1 MLRTI
6 RRMPFL
12 SPFLLLAITSGLL
25 LTLATTDQL
34 PAQTNSVAVDDEQA
48 TEPASDDQPAADED
62 SEAEL
67 DSPQMVGWLDALLPP
82 ALDNEHFGL
91 RDAQWLCLLALIAIG
106 FLGDVL
112 IRRILVIV
120 GKLLF
125 KESFGVMERKG
136 RRRIVKPI
144 GLLGQAVIWYW
155 GTDLI
160 GLPNNL
166 TVVLGVA
173 LKLFTVVAGIWTA
186 FMVIDLVG
194 RFMKEKAESTETKFD
209 DLLVPLITKTLKVF
223 TVCVGLVLMADL
235 FQLKITALIGGLG
248 LGGMA
253 LALASQ
259 DALQNV
265 FGSLLVLTDRPF
277 EIGDWI
283 VAEGVEGTVES
294 VGVRSTRIRTF
305 ENSQVIIPNSKFTQS
320 VVNNMGRRQFR
331 RLRVVLGLE
340 YDSTPQQLDAFCEGV
355 RELIR
360 RGRFTRNDVYHV
372 YFNNFGDNSLDILM
386 YCFIECEDYASE
398 LQQRHELFMQVLQLA
413 DQLGLSFAFP
423 TRTIHMFQQDGT
435 PAAKPTLDDPEGT
448 GRELAGKLAGPE
460 AEQPEHQKPLEA
472 GLFGTDHGGSE

>member
-160 GLPNNL
+160 GLAEL
-166 TVVLGVA
+166 IAHVL
-173 LKLFTVVAGIWTA
+173 IH
-186 FMVIDLVG
+186 
-194 RFMKEKAESTETKFD
+194 
-209 DLLVPLITKTLKVF
+209 
-223 TVCVGLVLMADL
+223 
-235 FQLKITALIGGLG
+235 
-248 LGGMA
+248 
-253 LALASQ
+253 
-259 DALQNV
+259 
-265 FGSLLVLTDRPF
+265 
-277 EIGDWI
+277 EIGHH
-283 VAEGVEGTVES
+283 
-294 VGVRSTRIRTF
+294 F
-305 ENSQVIIPNSKFTQS
+305 
-320 VVNNMGRRQFR
+320 
-331 RLRVVLGLE
+331 
-340 YDSTPQQLDAFCEGV
+340 
-355 RELIR
+355 
-360 RGRFTRNDVYHV
+360 
-372 YFNNFGDNSLDILM
+372 
-386 YCFIECEDYASE
+386 
-398 LQQRHELFMQVLQLA
+398 
-413 DQLGLSFAFP
+413 GLSDDDIQA
-423 TRTIHMFQQDGT
+423 IED
-435 PAAKPTLDDPEGT
+435 AAD
-448 GRELAGKLAGPE
+448 
-460 AEQPEHQKPLEA
+460 
-472 GLFGTDHGGSE
+472 